1 MAKRNRKLPS
11 NQPKAIALG
20 DFIIP
25 YHGGLPTDIC
35 ERILEA
41 YGRDPTRQPSKTAKG
56 IVAPGRSGEM
66 VIMKG
71 PGWAELREIVNAKAV
86 ECLHDY
92 AKRFTSIEFIL
103 QQDEAIISPPV
114 IEKIAPGQGFKWHI
128 DSGPMG
134 TYRRFLSVL
143 TYLKDVND
151 GGRTEFPMQNK
162 ALQPRQGTMVLFPPY
177 WMFPHRGVPPVS
189 EIKFNLTNYFMVPE
203 QKQFEI

>member
-1 MAKRNRKLPS
+1 VAKRNQKTPS
-11 NQPKAIALG
+11 RREVALG

-25 YHGGLPTDIC
+25 YHGGLPADIC
-35 ERILEA
+35 ERIIEA
-41 YGRDPTRQPSKTAKG
+41 YGRDPTRQASKTAAG
-56 IVAPGRSGEM
+56 IVAPGRSGET
-66 VIMKG
+66 VVMKG

-103 QQDEAIISPPV
+103 QQDEAILSPPV
-114 IEKIAPGQGFKWHI
+114 IEKIAPGQGFNWHI

-134 TYRRFLSVL
+134 TARRFLSVL

-162 ALQPRQGTMVLFPPY
+162 ALQPRQGTMVFFPPY
-177 WMFPHRGVPPVS
+177 WMFPHRGAPPVS
-189 EIKFNLTNYFMVPE
+189 EIKYNLTSYFMVSE